1 MNNNVSFKTNKDNKT
16 PIITEIKDTKPPRVY
31 FNDLAKENNEKYQE
45 LRRDNKTLANLN
57 KIYNKTK
64 KRNEELKQNLI
75 NNPCFKEDYER
86 ILTAYKAKQKI
97 DPDTLNI
104 LSLFN
109 FEEI

>member
-1 MNNNVSFKTNKDNKT
+1 MNNNISFKKNNKPNLT
-16 PIITEIKDTKPPRVY
+16 ETEPIKPPRIY
-31 FNDLAKENNEKYQE
+31 FNDLARENNEKYQE

-64 KRNEELKQNLI
+64 KRNEELKQNLL

-86 ILTAYKAKQKI
+86 ILTAYQEKKKI
-97 DPDTLNI
+97 DPETLNI
-104 LSLFN
+104 LSLFD